1 MPHEPI
7 AMPHEPINDQK
18 IFSTR
23 AGSTPR
29 KKACGAAALLLAGSL
44 LGCSTLERVGPRP
57 SPRPAGGGRERPAT
71 VATGVQIALDAVFY
85 PPGASPVVTLDL
97 GRHDPGVESVVA
109 SLATPRG
116 GDVEPLTLGRVG
128 AGLYRGAARA
138 ILADSGT
145 PTPADGVLVVGEGE
159 PFFALYFPD
168 KGRPVPSGLP
178 VDVYSDIGLLDSA
191 TSEPEVEPSL
201 ALTADEGA
209 SRRPAA
215 TIWRRGELPVQIA
228 QGEVIVWVRD
238 DAHLAAFLAESGGR
252 VLARQDLAAGK
263 SGAAYAQAVLVAVP
277 PDPEAPRRLALLD
290 RLLGETR
297 PLVASRA
304 NAAGLLA
311 QVTSWRLD
319 GWAVAVNP
327 RLQSHS
333 APAISAAEDGLL
345 TSTMQLSPG
354 CRPGDPT
361 RPCFLNVP
369 ALWAWNALWDRDQA
383 RIRVAVLDAGFAT
396 NGDFRAPAS
405 GPMRECDMT
414 PLGGPRCGP
423 GSAQGPASVGA
434 SWHGTGV
441 VGVMG
446 GVVNDGQGSAGVAGQ
461 VVEPMLYK
469 YDLLAYAFDFGT
481 GIRQATDDGA
491 SCINI
496 SAGYPCNILTTV
508 GPDFDLCT
516 EAGRL
521 GICGVVT
528 ASAAS
533 AAAAVCAATGWI
545 PIAGAIACGAA
556 TGGVVASTAACLST
570 LAFGNLAGP
579 IEAGVQ
585 YARLRGVPVV
595 VSAGNLETRETLPEV
610 IRDLVALDERT
621 SDRWRVVPATLPHT
635 ISVGAVEGSSLANAH
650 LFGDS
655 VDVWAPVRSAHLA
668 PRDPR
673 DPRSA
678 PVRTTIGAT
687 SGAAAYV
694 SGVVAA
700 MQAADRN
707 LDPTTPGL
715 SDSQRTTIVPRIR
728 DLLRAN
734 SFTNARL
741 AAAGFADQPVERPR
755 LVNPLATVIAAAGSS
770 VPDVAALGY
779 DPSLGFGEL
788 DGPDDTPALA
798 TPLVAGEERT
808 GTIVALRGSGTFASP
823 PDVDFYSFAMPPGTR
838 PMTADVVLSF
848 PGGHGDMGIG
858 GGGLRLVSRSG
869 NEVLTYSAVA
879 AAGSRVVFSVGAA
892 DGQDNVYKVRV
903 TPPVP
908 AVPTVRI
915 VEPVEAVEASVCAG
929 EEVTLRAV
937 SEVPGH
943 AVAVPAAAHRWFDG
957 SGDLGSGNPLARRF
971 AVGLHEVTVEVYGDR
986 GARDVI
992 RLDARSCR
1000 RSPPTGRIVTPAA
1013 DSGSDDREY
1022 VYDGFDEERGMWF
1035 KDLWLEAVVR
1045 DPEDGVLSGDRLVWR
1060 TQRTELQ
1067 PAILGAGSRV
1077 RVRLYSDSCFGTAHV
1092 ITLEATDSDG
1102 NRVGLGSRRIVIW
1115 TLC

>member
-1 MPHEPI
+1 MPHVPFT
-7 AMPHEPINDQK
+7 DQEV
-18 IFSTR
+18 FSTH
-23 AGSTPR
+23 AGSTRR

-44 LGCSTLERVGPRP
+44 LGCSALERVDPRP

-85 PPGASPVVTLDL
+85 PPGASPEVTLDL
-97 GRHDPGVESVVA
+97 GRHDPGAATLVA
-109 SLATPRG
+109 FLATPRG
-116 GDVEPLTLGRVG
+116 GDVEPLTLSRVG
-128 AGLYRGAARA
+128 AGLYRGAAPA

-145 PTPADGVLVVGEGE
+145 PTPTDGVLVVGEGE
-159 PFFALYFPD
+159 PFFAMYFPD
-168 KGRPVPSGLP
+168 KSRPALADLP

-191 TSEPEVEPSL
+191 ASPPRVEPSL
-201 ALTADEGA
+201 ALTADEGV
-209 SRRPAA
+209 SPRPAA
-215 TIWRRGELPVQIA
+215 TIWRQGELPVQIA
-228 QGEVIVWVRD
+228 RGEVIVWVRD
-238 DAHLAAFLAESGGR
+238 DAHLTSFLEESGGR
-252 VLARQDLAAGK
+252 VLARQDLEAGE

-297 PLVASRA
+297 PLVVSQAS
-304 NAAGLLA
+304 AAGLLA
-311 QVTSWRLD
+311 QVTAWRLD

-333 APAISAAEDGLL
+333 APAISAAENAVL
-345 TSTMQLSPG
+345 TPTMRLSPG
-354 CRPGDPT
+354 CRPGDPA

-405 GPMRECDMT
+405 GPLRECDMT
-414 PLGGPRCGP
+414 VPDRPLCGP
-423 GSAQGPASVGA
+423 GRAQGPATVA
-434 SWHGTGV
+434 SRWHGTGV
-441 VGVMG
+441 VTVMG
-446 GVVNDGQGSAGVAGQ
+446 GVVNDGQGTAGVAGQ
-461 VVEPMLYK
+461 ILEPMLYK
-469 YDLLAYAFDFGT
+469 YDLVAYAFDIGA
-481 GIRQATDDGA
+481 GIRLATDDGA

-496 SAGYPCNILTTV
+496 SAGYPCNILTSV

-533 AAAAVCAATGWI
+533 AAAAVCAATAWI

-570 LAFGNLAGP
+570 LAYGNLAGP
-579 IEAGVQ
+579 IDAGVQ

-595 VSAGNLETRETLPEV
+595 VSAGNLVTRDTLPEV

-635 ISVGAVEGSSLANAH
+635 ISVGAVEGGSLANAH

-668 PRDPR
+668 PSDPR

-678 PVRTTIGAT
+678 PVVTTIGAT

-715 SDSQRTTIVPRIR
+715 SDSRRATIVQRVR

-734 SFTNARL
+734 SFTNAQL

-788 DGPDDTPALA
+788 DRPDDTPARA
-798 TPLVAGEERT
+798 TLLVAGEERT
-808 GTIVALRGSGTFASP
+808 GTIVTLRGSGTLASP
-823 PDVDFYSFAMPPGTR
+823 RDVDFYSFAMRPGSR
-838 PMTADVVLSF
+838 PMTADVILSF
-848 PGGHGDMGIG
+848 PGGHGDLGIG

-869 NEVLTYSAVA
+869 NEVLTYRAVA

-915 VEPVEAVEASVCAG
+915 VEPVEADEATVCAG
-929 EEVTLRAV
+929 EEVNLRAV
-937 SEVPGH
+937 SELPGH

-957 SGDLGSGNPLARRF
+957 SGDLGSGNPLVRRF

-986 GARDVI
+986 EARDVI
-992 RLDARSCR
+992 RLAALSCR

-1013 DSGSDDREY
+1013 DSGSSDLEY

-1035 KDLWLEAVVR
+1035 KDLWLEAIVR
-1045 DPEDGVLSGDRLVWR
+1045 DPEDGVLSGGRLVWR

-1067 PAILGAGSRV
+1067 PAILGTGNRV
-1077 RVRLYSDSCFGTAHV
+1077 RVRLYSNSCWGTEHL
-1092 ITLEATDSDG
+1092 ITLEATDGDG
-1102 NRVGLGSRRIVIW
+1102 NRVSLGTRRVVIW